1 MHRASPAGRVCAG
14 AASGML
20 HRYDMAAAAL
30 SNRHGT
36 IQAPPPRCQNC
47 QCDESAQPQATQS
60 CRVTRSA
67 GGDPRALG
75 LGPGSDKQGSPAC

>member
-1 MHRASPAGRVCAG
+1 
-14 AASGML
+14 ML

-30 SNRHGT
+30 SSRHGT
-36 IQAPPPRCQNC
+36 IQAPPPRCQSC

-75 LGPGSDKQGSPAC
+75 REGAKSRDRRLAEAPF